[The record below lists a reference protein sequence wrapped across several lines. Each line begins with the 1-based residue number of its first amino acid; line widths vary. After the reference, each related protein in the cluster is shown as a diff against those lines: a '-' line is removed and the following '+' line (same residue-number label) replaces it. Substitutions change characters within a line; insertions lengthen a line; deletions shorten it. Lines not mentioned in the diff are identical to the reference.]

1 MTIQGEG
8 AAMPHTAFRK
18 HIAIVGKRNV
28 GKSSL
33 INAIAGQD
41 IALVSDV
48 PGTTTDPVYKTMEV
62 KPLGPVTLIDTPGL
76 DDEGL
81 LGQKRVERAKRALY
95 KADAAILVVDD
106 KPGPFEEFIVD
117 LLRSLNIPFVIAVNK
132 SDVAEKKEQL
142 TKYYKN
148 FGVPVVEIAATQRKN
163 ISELIQVISSLIPE
177 EEEKPLVGHLLGQNK
192 TAVLVVPVDKAAPK
206 GRLIMPQVE
215 AIRDIIDHG
224 GAAVVT
230 RPPELEATLKRLSYK
245 VDIVVTDSQVI
256 MDVDKI
262 VPPQIPL
269 TTFSI
274 LEAANKSDLAI
285 FLEGIRALEELQ
297 NDDCVA
303 VVEACSH
310 VPTCDDIGRVKI
322 PRWIEGK
329 LHLKLQY
336 KFFAGKE
343 FPEAESLEDCKLII
357 HCGGCVLTRNM
368 FMRRMQLATRLN
380 LPVVNYGMLISYLHG
395 SLDKA
400 IKPLLSGNYPPATG
414 GKTAILPGSSGVST
428 PSK

>member
-1 MTIQGEG
+1 MTSLNEG
-8 AAMPHTAFRK
+8 LIPHTAFRK
-18 HIAIVGKRNV
+18 HIAIVGRRNV

-48 PGTTTDPVYKTMEV
+48 PGTTTDPVYKTLEV

-106 KPGPFEEFIVD
+106 KPGPFEDFIVS
-117 LLRSLNIPFVIAVNK
+117 LLRNLSIPFVIAINK
-132 SDVAEKKEQL
+132 SDVTED
-142 TKYYKN
+142 TKTLVKDYEPFN
-148 FGVPVVEIAATQRKN
+148 VPVVEVAAAQGKN
-163 ISELIQVISSLIPE
+163 ISELIQVLSSLLPD
-177 EEEKPLVGHLLGQNK
+177 EEEKPLVAHLLGQNK
-192 TAVLVVPVDKAAPK
+192 TAVLVIPVDKAAPK

-224 GAAVVT
+224 GIAVVT
-230 RPPELEATLKRLSYK
+230 RPPELKETLEKLQYN
-245 VDIVVTDSQVI
+245 VDLVVTDSQVI
-256 MDVDKI
+256 MDVDKV

-274 LEAANKSDLAI
+274 LEAANKSDLTL
-285 FLEGIRALEELQ
+285 FLEGINALQKLH
-297 NDDCVA
+297 DGDCVA

-322 PRWIEGK
+322 PRWIEEK

-343 FPEAESLEDCKLII
+343 FPEAENLEGCKLII

-368 FMRRMQLATRLN
+368 FMRRMQLAKRLD

-395 SLDKA
+395 SLEKA
-400 IKPLLSGNYPPATG
+400 IKPLLSGGYPPATG

-428 PSK
+428 PFK

>member
-1 MTIQGEG
+1 MTSLNEG
-8 AAMPHTAFRK
+8 LIPHTAFRK
-18 HIAIVGKRNV
+18 HIAIVGRRNV

-48 PGTTTDPVYKTMEV
+48 PGTTTDPVYKTLEV

-81 LGQKRVERAKRALY
+81 LGQKRVERATRALY

-106 KPGPFEEFIVD
+106 KPGAFEDFIVS
-117 LLRSLNIPFVIAVNK
+117 LLRNLSIPFAIAVNK
-132 SDVAEKKEQL
+132 SDVAED
-142 TKYYKN
+142 TKTLVKDYEPFN
-148 FGVPVVEIAATQRKN
+148 VPVVEVAAAQGKN
-163 ISELIQVISSLIPE
+163 ISELIQVLSSLLPD
-177 EEEKPLVGHLLGQNK
+177 EEEKPLVAHLLGQNK
-192 TAVLVVPVDKAAPK
+192 TAVLVIPVDKAAPK

-224 GAAVVT
+224 GIAVVT
-230 RPPELEATLKRLSYK
+230 RPPELEEALEKLHYN
-245 VDIVVTDSQVI
+245 VDLVVTDSQVI
-256 MDVDKI
+256 MDVDKV

-274 LEAANKSDLAI
+274 LEAANKSDLTL
-285 FLEGIRALEELQ
+285 FLEGINALKKL
-297 NDDCVA
+297 NDGDCVA

-322 PRWIEGK
+322 PRWIEEK
-329 LHLKLQY
+329 LHIKLQY

-343 FPEAESLEDCKLII
+343 FPEASSLQGCKLII

-368 FMRRMQLATRLN
+368 FMRRMQLAKRLD

-395 SLDKA
+395 SLEKA
-400 IKPLLSGNYPPATG
+400 IKPLLAFSYPPATG
-414 GKTAILPGSSGVST
+414 GNTATLPGSSGV
-428 PSK
+428 